1 MMETEKHPLEPF
13 LPEAARLLMLG
24 SFPPK
29 KEKWSMDFFYPNFIN
44 DMWRIFGIVFFH
56 DRFHFVAGDGKRFD
70 KDRIVSFCRETG
82 IALFDTAAE
91 VVRHKDNASD
101 KFLEIV
107 SPTDIKGLL
116 ERIPECRTIVTTGE
130 KATDTLC
137 GIFGCRKPKTGES
150 VRFSTPEGREMTF
163 YRMPSS
169 SRAYPM
175 SVDRK
180 AEIYKAMFT
189 ASGLL

>member
-1 MMETEKHPLEPF
+1 M
-13 LPEAARLLMLG
+13 
-24 SFPPK
+24 S
-29 KEKWSMDFFYPNFIN
+29 
-44 DMWRIFGIVFFH
+44 
-56 DRFHFVAGDGKRFD
+56 FD
-70 KDRIVSFCRETG
+70 KNKIIDFLSQKG
-82 IALFDTAAE
+82 IALYDTAT
-91 VVRHKDNASD
+91 VVRRLQDNASD

-189 ASGLL
+189 ASGIL